1 MAARQ
6 SAGLLLYR
14 PGVDGPEVLLVH
26 PGGPFFAGRD
36 DGVWSL
42 PKGEI
47 EQGEDAVDVALREF
61 EEELGVP
68 PPVTRDGLAE
78 LGSITQRSG
87 KVVTAFG
94 AMGDLDISA
103 GISSN
108 TFTLEWPPKSG
119 SLRAFP
125 EVDRAEWL
133 SLAAARVKLIPAQVE
148 LIDLLEALL
157 DGSG

>member
-1 MAARQ
+1 M
-6 SAGLLLYR
+6 
-14 PGVDGPEVLLVH
+14 
-26 PGGPFFAGRD
+26 
-36 DGVWSL
+36 WSL